1 MAHVQ
6 TNTGIN
12 VHYQEQGSGDPLI
25 LIMGTSG
32 SVDLWAGF
40 ENRFTDDYRVIT
52 FDNRGMGGTERGEGE
67 ISVRSMAED
76 VSALMEALDIPKA
89 HIMGWSLGSAVAQ
102 ELAINHPD
110 QVMSLV
116 LYSTWGR
123 CDGFQ
128 AAMLS
133 TLRFPYAMRDVD
145 AAAAAGGLAFSPETL
160 DRPDLAEFLAPVL
173 AGSPQTEEQMQTT
186 VEQWDADLV
195 HDTMDR
201 LGEIS
206 APTTVIVGEQDL
218 LTPPWQSK
226 KVADAIPG
234 AEFQLL
240 TGGKTGH
247 GLHVEQP
254 EQLAELMSAFLAKQK
269 VEIVSQ

>member
-1 MAHVQ
+1 MAQVQ
-6 TNTGIN
+6 TTTGIAM
-12 VHYQEQGSGDPLI
+12 HYEEQGSGDPLI
-25 LIMGTSG
+25 FIMGTSG
-32 SVDLWAGF
+32 SIDLWGGF
-40 ENRFTDDYRVIT
+40 ENRFTDNYRVIT
-52 FDNRGMGGTERGEGE
+52 FDNRGMGGTERGDGE
-67 ISVRSMAED
+67 ISVHSMAED
-76 VSALMEALDIPKA
+76 VSALMKALEIPKA

-116 LYSTWGR
+116 LYATWGQ

-128 AAMLS
+128 TAMLS
-133 TLRFPYAMRDVD
+133 TLRFPYAMRDAE

-160 DRPDLAEFLAPVL
+160 NRPDLAEFLAPVL
-173 AGSPQTEEQMQTT
+173 AGSPQTEQAMQTT

-201 LGEIS
+201 LAHIS

-226 KVADAIPG
+226 NVADAIPG

-240 TGGKTGH
+240 TGSKTGH
-247 GLHVEQP
+247 GLHIEQP
-254 EQLAELMSAFLAKQK
+254 EHLAELMSAFLAKQE
-269 VEIVSQ
+269 VEIPAR

>member
-1 MAHVQ
+1 MAQVQ
-6 TNTGIN
+6 TTTGIEMR
-12 VHYQEQGSGDPLI
+12 YEEQGSGEPLI
-25 LIMGTSG
+25 FIMGTSG
-32 SVDLWAGF
+32 SIELWAGF
-40 ENRFTDDYRVIT
+40 ENRFTDAYRVIT
-52 FDNRGMGGTERGEGE
+52 FDNRGMGGSERGDAE

-116 LYSTWGR
+116 LYATWAR

-128 AAMLS
+128 ASILS
-133 TLRFPYAMRDVD
+133 TLRFPYAMRDAE
-145 AAAAAGGLAFSPETL
+145 AAGVAGGLAFSPETL
-160 DRPDLAEFLAPVL
+160 DRPDLAEFLAPVM
-173 AGSPQTEEQMQTT
+173 AGSPQTDEQMQVT

-195 HDTMDR
+195 HDTVDR

-247 GLHVEQP
+247 GLHIEQP
-254 EQLAELMSAFLAKQK
+254 EALAELMSTFLAKQK
-269 VEIVSQ
+269 AEVATS